1 MEPVIPALHTVGC
14 YVGNVFPAVCPPH
27 LVPLTLHQR
36 NELVFGGSILHALVD
51 GVHEAELPALALGG
65 GAVLP
70 AAHAFLFHLF
80 LRRRQ
85 DLQTAGG
92 ADLVT
97 GQPVGLQVGGILVEF
112 FPILEADTVYYQVI
126 VQVVG
131 VYVGGYQHLE
141 V

>member
-1 MEPVIPALHTVGC
+1 MGKAYFI
-14 YVGNVFPAVCPPH
+14 
-27 LVPLTLHQR
+27 
-36 NELVFGGSILHALVD
+36 
-51 GVHEAELPALALGG
+51 
-65 GAVLP
+65 
-70 AAHAFLFHLF
+70 
-80 LRRRQ
+80 
-85 DLQTAGG
+85 
-92 ADLVT
+92 T